1 MAQFRKLL
9 VKNLVVG
16 TTYVAFSAR
25 NRMLSRNGDSG
36 VFVKVVSISGANI
49 KVQVLG
55 TSTETSINSLDTRKD
70 AWMYDPAG
78 SDMNVVARIA
88 DKAAWPGFSPRM
100 AREGWDNKAFVF
112 KEDGLYEVTEEDNAD
127 KAGTLLLRHEGD
139 TIDPEEDMPYINT
152 FLMSDIYPAEPPE
165 WRIPRAQRMGIG
177 AIELPLPPKPV
188 AEQHK
193 AIIDALSPHVVEL
206 RKKHTSENV
215 SFAKYDADFDLVNE
229 YRNQVCHARLQRT
242 DDKRVKYI
250 LTIGRNDLQ
259 GKSSWVKGYA
269 SDEATRLYVTYLVS
283 YSPYKNVFIT
293 KDVDFILE
301 HGYIIDAR
309 QPARLVVAGCYA
321 TRQIWEK
328 SERCEGFL
336 SLYKA
341 GIPLDLAFVF
351 GCQCSEYKEGKMKF
365 AQQGSDHSHLAN
377 GQLSNKCILNFLDG
391 KPQFAGKPYNVD
403 ESASDNKHGGSYG
416 VNGMWSSDFA
426 VKTSPMFEKLKDI
439 KQPGGW
445 GKALPVEDAV
455 ERAAD
460 LIDDWIK
467 EVGA

>member
-25 NRMLSRNGDSG
+25 NKLLSSNGDSG
-36 VFVKVVSISGANI
+36 VFVKVISISGGNI

-55 TSTETSINSLDTRKD
+55 TTTETAINKLDTRED
-70 AWMYDPAG
+70 AWLYDPAG
-78 SDMNVVARIA
+78 SEMNVIARIS
-88 DKAAWPGFSPRM
+88 DKSAWPGFSPRM
-100 AREGWDNKAFVF
+100 AREGWDNKPFVF
-112 KEDGLYEVTEEDNAD
+112 KEDELYEVTEEDNPA

-139 TIDPEEDMPYINT
+139 TIDPEEEMPYINT

-206 RKKHTSENV
+206 RKKHTGENV
-215 SFAKYDADFDLVNE
+215 SFAKYDAEFKLVNE
-229 YRNQVCHARLQRT
+229 YQNQVCHARLQRSG
-242 DDKRVKYI
+242 DQNVSYI
-250 LTIGRNDLQ
+250 LTIGRNDLE
-259 GKSSWVKGYA
+259 GRASWVKGYA
-269 SDEATRLYVTYLVS
+269 SDEATRLYITYLVG
-283 YSPYKNVFIT
+283 YSPYKDVFLT

-301 HGYIIDAR
+301 HGYIIDASK
-309 QPARLVVAGCYA
+309 PSRLVVAGCFA

-351 GCQCSEYKEGKMKF
+351 GCQCSEYKEGKIKF
-365 AQQGSDHSHLAN
+365 AMQGSDHSHLEN
-377 GQLSNKCILNFLDG
+377 GRLSDKCILNFVDG
-391 KPQFAGKPYNVD
+391 KPQFPGKPYNVD
-403 ESASDNKHGGSYG
+403 ESASSNSHGGCYG
-416 VNGMWSSDFA
+416 VNGMWSKDFA
-426 VKTSPMFEKLKDI
+426 DKPSSMFQKLKDI
-439 KQPGGW
+439 KGAGSW

-455 ERAAD
+455 EKAAD